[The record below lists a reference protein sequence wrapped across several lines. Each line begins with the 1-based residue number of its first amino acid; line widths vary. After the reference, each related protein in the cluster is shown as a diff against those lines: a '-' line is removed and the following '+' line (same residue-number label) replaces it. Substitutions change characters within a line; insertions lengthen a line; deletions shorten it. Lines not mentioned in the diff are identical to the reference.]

1 MPEGAYLEGGKR
13 SVGAVLMEAVLYSNV
28 PEGLIAVGLMLG
40 TYALFGLPPSAPL
53 LTLAFCG
60 TFLVYQTDRL
70 LAPSAEDVV
79 NRPGRVAWAR
89 RHRGYAWG
97 AALATAAAGAA
108 MLPWLRPSTIL
119 WGVAVGSLGVLH
131 VAPLLPGRRRLKDL
145 GPFKPFF
152 IALAWG
158 AGSVV
163 LPVVEAGGPLTVVA
177 GAAVPYRLLF
187 ILPNVLL
194 ADWADRAGDRAAGL
208 RSVASE
214 WPWRRWRAFGAAS
227 ALLAAMGA
235 GVAVW
240 SFGGPRLLLID
251 AVGPLL
257 MAGAALRPPARS
269 RLFYGFVI
277 DAIVGWPAVT
287 ALWAWLS

>member
-1 MPEGAYLEGGKR
+1 MEEGAHTGGEKER
-13 SVGAVLMEAVLYSNV
+13 AGAFFPEVALYSNV

-40 TYALFGLPPSAPL
+40 TYALFGLTPSAPL

-60 TFLVYQTDRL
+60 TFLVYQADRL
-70 LAPSAEDVV
+70 LWPSAEDAI

-97 AALATAAAGAA
+97 AALAAAATGLAT
-108 MLPWLRPSTIL
+108 LPWLRPDTLL

-131 VAPLLPGRRRLKDL
+131 MAPLLPGRRRLKDL

-163 LPVVEAGGPLTVVA
+163 LPVVEAGGSLTGAV
-177 GAAVPYRLLF
+177 GAAVLYRFLF
-187 ILPNVLL
+187 VLPNVFLV
-194 ADWADRAGDRAAGL
+194 DWADRTGDRAVGL

-214 WPWRRWRAFGAAS
+214 WPWRRWRAFGASA
-227 ALLAAMGA
+227 ALLAAVGA
-235 GVAVW
+235 GIAVW
-240 SFGGPRLLLID
+240 GFGGPRLLLVD

-257 MAGAALRPPARS
+257 MATATMRPPTVS
-269 RLFYGFVI
+269 RPAYGFVI

-287 ALWAWLS
+287 ALWAWLA

>member
-1 MPEGAYLEGGKR
+1 MPEDAYLEGGKGGL
-13 SVGAVLMEAVLYSNV
+13 GAFPGEAVPYSNV
-28 PEGLIAVGLMLG
+28 SEGLIAVGLMLG
-40 TYALFGLPPSAPL
+40 TYALFGVSPSAPL

-70 LAPSAEDVV
+70 LRPSAEDAV

-97 AALATAAAGAA
+97 GALAAAAAGLA
-108 MLPWLRPSTIL
+108 MLPELRPATLL
-119 WGVAVGSLGVLH
+119 WGSAVGSLGVLH

-163 LPVVEAGGPLTVVA
+163 LPVVEAGGSLTVVV
-177 GAAVPYRLLF
+177 GAAVLYRVLF

-194 ADWADRAGDRAAGL
+194 ADWADREGDRAAGL
-208 RSVASE
+208 RSLAGE
-214 WPWRRWRAFGAAS
+214 WPWRRWRALGAAS
-227 ALLAAMGA
+227 ALSAAMGA
-235 GVAVW
+235 GIAVW
-240 SFGGPRLLLID
+240 SFGGPSLLLLD

-257 MAGAALRPPARS
+257 MTGAVLRPPAKAP
-269 RLFYGFVI
+269 LFSGFLI

>member
-1 MPEGAYLEGGKR
+1 
-13 SVGAVLMEAVLYSNV
+13 MEAVLYSNV
-28 PEGLIAVGLMLG
+28 PEGLIAVGVMLG

-53 LTLAFCG
+53 LTLAFSG

-70 LAPSAEDVV
+70 LVPSAEDVV

-97 AALATAAAGAA
+97 AALAAAAAGTA

-119 WGVAVGSLGVLH
+119 WGVAVGGLGVLH

-145 GPFKPFF
+145 GPSKPFF

-158 AGSVV
+158 AGSVA

-177 GAAVPYRLLF
+177 GAAVLYRLLF

-235 GVAVW
+235 AVAVW

-257 MAGAALRPPARS
+257 MAGAVLRPPARS